1 MHITFSVDVRN
12 DGVYN
17 MQIVDQETLEGVE
30 EIKSGVVICVA
41 AWFGTVRLIDNIEI
55 NVTV

>member
-1 MHITFSVDVRN
+1 MSSDCA
-12 DGVYN
+12 Y

-55 NVTV
+55 DVSL